1 MLNSKKILFWMSTII
16 LIVGTQSVIKAQVVA
31 RLVNQYNT
39 KVCGTDK
46 YKEFLITFGLG
57 QVKKEDSLF
66 AFDIIV
72 EYDPNKVILEG
83 AVYQN
88 TLSEF
93 LKYRDVNTGYESN
106 RVRMFAFSDQRLS
119 GNFELIGF
127 WGRIKDDCDEPI
139 EFKIIDLD
147 LTEDYKA
154 EYSIDSSLTIIP
166 ERINDSKKFIELNL
180 DSDSLVFD
188 EESVFNTK
196 LSMEISPYTFIEE
209 MFFDIVLNNDV
220 SFDLIDVQSLDE
232 LVTIES
238 FEKKTSTIY
247 ELHLRL
253 WGDINEKK
261 ILNFAISELMKNDL
275 DVISQIKIIPRDFG
289 NCNCYSRF
297 DGDSLQLI
305 SKAKEIDTT
314 VSVHTSD
321 VLNLNITQKGY
332 IVEIENQSDDMI
344 KSIVLVDV
352 LGKVV
357 YYSYEDSDEYNVIIN
372 TLNYQNGYYNLRII
386 TNKNEVN
393 KSIIIYN

>member
-39 KVCGTDK
+39 KVCGTEK
-46 YKEFLITFGLG
+46 NKEFLITFGLG

-119 GNFELIGF
+119 GNLELIGF

-154 EYSIDSSLTIIP
+154 EYSIDSTLTIIP
-166 ERINDSKKFIELNL
+166 ERIYDSKKFIELNL

-196 LSMEISPYTFIEE
+196 LSIEISPYTFIEE

-238 FEKKTSTIY
+238 FEKITSTIY

-275 DVISQIKIIPRDFG
+275 DVISQINIIPRDFG